1 MKVLHLIDEYLE
13 EYFLVT
19 TLVVMVVVIF
29 LQVVMRYV
37 FQNSLSWSEELARYL
52 FLWQVWVGASY
63 ATKKSRHLRV
73 EILRD
78 ALPSLG
84 QKILETL
91 ATLIW
96 LAFAVLVVY
105 LSYGITT
112 KVMASSQ
119 ITPALHLPM
128 FIPYASVPVGMAL
141 MVFRVLQKLYLD
153 IKKPVS
159 RGV

>member
-78 ALPSLG
+78 ALPPLG

-105 LSYGITT
+105 LSYGITS

-119 ITPALHLPM
+119 ITRPCIYRCLFHT
-128 FIPYASVPVGMAL
+128 
-141 MVFRVLQKLYLD
+141 LQFLWE
-153 IKKPVS
+153 
-159 RGV
+159 